1 MSSTPIPLAENIR
14 SSLARDYTAPIAFCM
29 DTIERLRLGL
39 YPEEL
44 ELVARASPKRRY
56 QFEAGRNA
64 ARRAIEALGMNP
76 EPIMRGAA
84 AQPVWPSH
92 VVGSIAHSERFA
104 LAMAASA
111 DDFAGIGVD
120 IERNE
125 VLPQDVS
132 THIVS
137 AGEASRIAAEE
148 RESGRFATYAFCAK
162 EAIFKCIN
170 PITGE
175 FPEFADVSVTLD
187 RAYSRF
193 EICRSDTFGVSDS
206 VAGGSGYLF
215 ASAEAIVAVYVLST
229 PE

>member
-1 MSSTPIPLAENIR
+1 MSSILIPLADSIR
-14 SSLARDYTAPIAFCM
+14 STLARHHARPIGFCV

-44 ELVARASPKRRY
+44 ELVARSSPKRRC

-64 ARRAIEALGMNP
+64 ARRAIEALGISP
-76 EPIMRGAA
+76 GPIMRGAD
-84 AQPVWPSH
+84 AQPVWPSD

-104 LAMAASA
+104 LAMAAYA

-125 VLPQDVS
+125 SLPQDVS
-132 THIVS
+132 THVLS
-137 AGEASRIAAEE
+137 AGEARRSAAEN
-148 RESGRFATYAFCAK
+148 RETTEFAQYAFCAK

-175 FPEFADVSVTLD
+175 FPEFEDVSVKVD

-193 EICRSDTFGVSDS
+193 EICRGDTVGISDS
-206 VAGGSGYLF
+206 VTGGFGYLF
-215 ASAEAIVAVYVLST
+215 SSAEAIVSIYVLST
-229 PE
+229 PA